1 MRACFGKNN
10 GYLLKCHEFDPMKAH
25 KKNKKRHIDGCPV
38 VEKCYQAYLKKSEKE
53 DTEMK
58 IIKIEKRGSYT
69 HHGIGHTEH
78 DGYGGTSDNRMSI
91 KLATAIELKS
101 MEHGERY
108 QLVVNGK
115 NKGTFVK

>member
-1 MRACFGKNN
+1 
-10 GYLLKCHEFDPMKAH
+10 MKTFVQIVVVT
-25 KKNKKRHIDGCPV
+25 KK
-38 VEKCYQAYLKKSEKE
+38 ESKSWHQNWREKE
-53 DTEMK
+53 GTEMK

-69 HHGIGHTEH
+69 HHGIGYTEH

-101 MEHGERY
+101 IKHGERY
-108 QLVVNGK
+108 QLIVNGK